1 MRIPRIRLVSGWG
14 MRFETSDTVSKA
26 CQVLSGLSF
35 LMACTADAQVR
46 APEKSVTVHVVVSQA
61 RATNVSKTAASKAQ
75 DASNVVVWFRPL
87 DRTEPAAPVSGSPQ
101 NPPQL
106 VQRNKTF
113 EPHVLIVRVGTM
125 VEFPNKD
132 PFFHNIFSLY
142 DGRRFDL
149 GLYEAGT
156 KRSVRF
162 DRPGVSFLFCNIH
175 AEMSAVVVSV
185 DTPYFGLSD
194 RDGNVVI
201 ANVPSGRYQLNIW
214 YERGSP
220 EQLKELTRVVTISDS
235 SPTIGPIQIVQNPS
249 FTAAHKN
256 KYGLDYVP
264 PPNPDYDRP

>member
-1 MRIPRIRLVSGWG
+1 MTRAGKALSSLFFLVSY
-14 MRFETSDTVSKA
+14 SSV
-26 CQVLSGLSF
+26 
-35 LMACTADAQVR
+35 AQVS
-46 APEKSVTVHVVVSQA
+46 APEQSVTVNFVISQP
-61 RATNVSKTAASKAQ
+61 AASNISKASASKP
-75 DASNVVVWFRPL
+75 DRSNVAVWLTPL
-87 DRTEPAAPVSGSPQ
+87 DRTSHAAETSTPAQ
-101 NPPQL
+101 NPPRL

-113 EPHVLIVRVGTM
+113 EPHILIVPVGTM

-149 GLYEAGT
+149 GLYESGT

-201 ANVPSGRYQLNIW
+201 GNVPRGRYQLNVW

-220 EQLKELTRVVTISDS
+220 EQLRELTRVVTISDS

>member
-1 MRIPRIRLVSGWG
+1 
-14 MRFETSDTVSKA
+14 MRFETGDTMTRAGKA
-26 CQVLSGLSF
+26 LSGLFF
-35 LMACTADAQVR
+35 LISCSGIAQVS
-46 APEKSVTVHVVVSQA
+46 APEKSVTVNFVISQPPA
-61 RATNVSKTAASKAQ
+61 IGVSKTPAGKLP
-75 DASNVVVWFRPL
+75 DRSNVAVWLTPFEHTSL
-87 DRTEPAAPVSGSPQ
+87 TAATSAPAQ
-101 NPPQL
+101 NPPRL

-113 EPHVLIVRVGTM
+113 EPHILIVPVGTM
-125 VEFPNKD
+125 VEFPNQD

-149 GLYEAGT
+149 GLYESGT

-201 ANVPSGRYQLNIW
+201 GNVPRGRYQLNVW

-220 EQLKELTRVVTISDS
+220 DQLKELTRVVTISDS
-235 SPTIGPIQIVQNPS
+235 SRSIGPIQIVQNPS

>member
-1 MRIPRIRLVSGWG
+1 LKRV
-14 MRFETSDTVSKA
+14 FETGDTVNKA
-26 CQVLSGLSF
+26 GKLLSWLF
-35 LMACTADAQVR
+35 LLAACTTSAQVR
-46 APEKSVTVHVVVSQA
+46 PPEKSVTVHVVVSQA
-61 RATNVSKTAASKAQ
+61 KATNVSKAATSKAQ
-75 DASNVVVWFRPL
+75 DPSNVVVWLTPL

-113 EPHVLIVRVGTM
+113 EPHVLIVPVGTV

-194 RDGNVVI
+194 RSGNVVI
-201 ANVPSGRYQLNIW
+201 RNAPNGRYQMNVW

-220 EQLKELTRVVTISDS
+220 ELLKESSRVVTISDS
-235 SPTIGPIQIVQNPS
+235 SRKIGPIEVLQNPT
-249 FTAAHKN
+249 FTPTHKN

-264 PPNPDYDRP
+264 PPNPDYDQP

>member
-1 MRIPRIRLVSGWG
+1 MNFVAKFRYALALLVAA
-14 MRFETSDTVSKA
+14 FLA
-26 CQVLSGLSF
+26 PGL
-35 LMACTADAQVR
+35 LLRAQ
-46 APEKSVTVHVVVSQA
+46 EKSVSIIVLVARTGTVNA
-61 RATNVSKTAASKAQ
+61 KTPGRATDS
-75 DASNVVVWFRPL
+75 SNVAVWLTPL
-87 DRTEPAAPVSGSPQ
+87 DSTTETHAPVSRPAA
-101 NPPQL
+101 PQL

-113 EPHVLIVRVGTM
+113 EPHILMVPVGTM

-149 GLYEAGT
+149 GLYESGT

-201 ANVPSGRYQLNIW
+201 GSVPPGRYQLNVW
-214 YERGSP
+214 YERASP

-235 SPTIGPIQIVQNPS
+235 SHTIGPIQIVQNPS
-249 FTAAHKN
+249 FAAAHKN

-264 PPNPDYDRP
+264 PPNPDYDHP

>member
-1 MRIPRIRLVSGWG
+1 MTRAG
-14 MRFETSDTVSKA
+14 KA
-26 CQVLSGLSF
+26 LSGLFF
-35 LMACTADAQVR
+35 LVSCSSVAQVS
-46 APEKSVTVHVVVSQA
+46 APEKSVTVNFVISQPA
-61 RATNVSKTAASKAQ
+61 ATSASKASASKP
-75 DASNVVVWFRPL
+75 DRSNVAVWLTPL
-87 DRTEPAAPVSGSPQ
+87 DRTSLAAETSAPAQ
-101 NPPQL
+101 NPPRL

-113 EPHVLIVRVGTM
+113 EPHILIVPVGTM

-149 GLYEAGT
+149 GLYESGT
-156 KRSVRF
+156 TRSVRF

-194 RDGNVVI
+194 RDGNLVI
-201 ANVPSGRYQLNIW
+201 GNVPQGRYQLNVW

-235 SPTIGPIQIVQNPS
+235 SHTIGPIQIAQNPR

>member
-1 MRIPRIRLVSGWG
+1 MRTPRIRLASVWD
-14 MRFETSDTVSKA
+14 MRFEASGTMSKA
-26 CQVLSGLSF
+26 WKVTSGLFF
-35 LMACTADAQVR
+35 LVACTGGAQVR
-46 APEKSVTVHVVVSQA
+46 APGNSVIVKVVVSQA
-61 RATNVSKTAASKAQ
+61 ATANVSKTAASRIQ
-75 DASNVVVWFRPL
+75 DASNVAVWLTAL
-87 DRTEPAAPVSGSPQ
+87 DHTERADPDSAKLQ

-113 EPHVLIVRVGTM
+113 EPHILIVPVGTV

-162 DRPGVSFLFCNIH
+162 DRPGISFLFCNIH
-175 AEMSAVVVSV
+175 AEMSAVVVAV

-194 RDGNVVI
+194 RSGNVI
-201 ANVPSGRYQLNIW
+201 IRNVPNGRYQMSVW

-220 EQLKELTRVVTISDS
+220 ELLKELTRVVTISDS
-235 SPTIGPIQIVQNPS
+235 SRNIGPLQVLQNPT
-249 FTAAHKN
+249 FTPTHKN

>member
-1 MRIPRIRLVSGWG
+1 MRIPRIRLASGWG
-14 MRFETSDTVSKA
+14 MRFETGDTMSKA
-26 CQVLSGLSF
+26 SKVLSGLFF
-35 LMACTADAQVR
+35 LTACAADAQVR
-46 APEKSVTVHVVVSQA
+46 PLEKSVTVHIVVSQA
-61 RATNVSKTAASKAQ
+61 RAANVSKTASSNAQ
-75 DASNVVVWFRPL
+75 DASNVVVWFTPL
-87 DRTEPAAPVSGSPQ
+87 DRTERAAPVSLSPQ
-101 NPPQL
+101 NSPQL

-113 EPHVLIVRVGTM
+113 EPHVLIVPVGTV

-194 RDGNVVI
+194 RNGNITVRDVPDGQ
-201 ANVPSGRYQLNIW
+201 YQMTIW
-214 YERGSP
+214 YERSSP
-220 EQLKELTRVVTISDS
+220 DHLKGLTRVISILDS
-235 SPTIGPIQIVQNPS
+235 ARKIGPIEVLQNPT
-249 FTAAHKN
+249 FTPTHKN